1 MSILHKKVFSRAPV
15 KCFSVYGW
23 NNSDSVVFGNAAFG
37 EVKDHSLRTT
47 SFQKKFGYGSF
58 RYVFTIRKKVFSG
71 EPVKCVFLYGSNNW
85 DYFAFMGA
93 RFAEIKDQFENYT
106 SFLRKFIYGSFGFLS
121 TLHKKVFL
129 GAPVKWFFFYGS
141 NKSDSVVFKNA
152 AFREI
157 KDHSLRTTS
166 FQKKPCYGSFGF
178 VSTLYKKL
186 FSIAPVK
193 CFFPYNSNNWD
204 SVVFWNAAFGEIK
217 DRSLRMTIFQKKIAM
232 DVLGLCLS
240 YLKLFSRVPVKCFSL
255 YGSNNSDSV
264 VFGNVAFGEIK
275 DQFEND
281 NFSKKNCYG
290 CFGFVSTLPKVIFQ
304 STSEVLFSLR
314 LK

>member
-1 MSILHKKVFSRAPV
+1 
-15 KCFSVYGW
+15 
-23 NNSDSVVFGNAAFG
+23 
-37 EVKDHSLRTT
+37 
-47 SFQKKFGYGSF
+47 
-58 RYVFTIRKKVFSG
+58 
-71 EPVKCVFLYGSNNW
+71 
-85 DYFAFMGA
+85 MGA

-186 FSIAPVK
+186 FSRAPVK
-193 CFFPYNSNNWD
+193 CFFPYNSNN
-204 SVVFWNAAFGEIK
+204 
-217 DRSLRMTIFQKKIAM
+217 
-232 DVLGLCLS
+232 
-240 YLKLFSRVPVKCFSL
+240 
-255 YGSNNSDSV
+255 
-264 VFGNVAFGEIK
+264 
-275 DQFEND
+275 
-281 NFSKKNCYG
+281 
-290 CFGFVSTLPKVIFQ
+290 
-304 STSEVLFSLR
+304 
-314 LK
+314 